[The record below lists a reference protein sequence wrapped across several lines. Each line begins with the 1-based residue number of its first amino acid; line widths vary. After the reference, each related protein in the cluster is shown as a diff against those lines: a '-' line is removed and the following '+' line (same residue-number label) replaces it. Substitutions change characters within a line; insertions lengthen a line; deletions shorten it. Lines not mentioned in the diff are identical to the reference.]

1 MCQKQHGA
9 AFATYASLP
18 KSNLVYV
25 SGKQLLASYNSSNSV
40 NRKFC
45 SQCGS
50 NISWEDSAKYPGRIS
65 VALSTLDTP
74 YQPKNIIDIYTKTN
88 TND

>member
-25 SGKQLLASYNSSNSV
+25 AGKQLLASYNSSSNV
-40 NRKFC
+40 KRKFC
-45 SQCGS
+45 RQCGS
-50 NISWEDSAKYPGRIS
+50 NITWEDSAKFPDRIS
-65 VALSTLDTP
+65 VPIAAIDTP
-74 YQPKNIIDIYTKTN
+74 YQPKNIIDIHTK
-88 TND
+88 